1 LLLVHYCLT
10 SYTEELTM
18 TKPTKWAAWL
28 SAISLAAVASGCV
41 ARAQAPTTT
50 PSAQASSAKQ
60 VRVAITQA
68 LPQLDGS
75 HLKATVVEV
84 TYAPGTSSAPHSHP
98 CPVIVYV
105 VKGALR
111 AKVKGEPEAVY
122 RAGESFYEAPNGVH
136 EVSANA
142 SKTEAVKFVA
152 YFVCDHDTELSV
164 PPPSGNPS
172 GGK

>member
-1 LLLVHYCLT
+1 MTRLT
-10 SYTEELTM
+10 NWASWLT
-18 TKPTKWAAWL
+18 
-28 SAISLAAVASGCV
+28 AISLAAAVSGH
-41 ARAQAPTTT
+41 AAHAQAQTTT
-50 PSAQASSAKQ
+50 SSAQTSSAKH

-68 LPQLDGS
+68 LPQLDGR
-75 HLKATVVEV
+75 HLKAAVVEV
-84 TYAPGTSSAPHSHP
+84 TYAPGASSAAHSHP

-111 AKVKGEPEAVY
+111 AKVQGEPGAVY
-122 RAGESFYEAPNGVH
+122 HAGESFYEAPNGVH

-164 PPPSGNPS
+164 PPPSGNPA
-172 GGK
+172 GDK